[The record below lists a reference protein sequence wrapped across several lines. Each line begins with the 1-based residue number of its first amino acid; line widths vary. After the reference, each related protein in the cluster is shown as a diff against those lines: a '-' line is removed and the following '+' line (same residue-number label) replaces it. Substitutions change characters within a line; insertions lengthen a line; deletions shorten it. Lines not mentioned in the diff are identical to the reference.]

1 MNNIRLNFVKDTTHL
16 GVDFPGNTD
25 AVGFMSG
32 GQMRTQT
39 VLDDA
44 ALYDGSVARSTAGIC
59 GNHVY
64 FVPALEHRGR

>member
-39 VLDDA
+39 MLDDA
-44 ALYDGSVARSTAGIC
+44 AFDDGPVARSTAGIR
-59 GNHVY
+59 GNYMY